1 MMFARTPRLLLR
13 PGWPEDAAALHAAI
27 ADEGIVRN
35 LASAPWPYTLDDAR
49 TFLAR
54 ERGARLPSFLIV
66 KRTRGT
72 PHLVGGCGIGEREDG
87 RLELGYWIAR
97 PYWGL
102 GFATEA
108 AAAVMR
114 TARATGLRGVT
125 ASHFL
130 DNPASGRVIRKL
142 GFRRTGEPKMRYSH
156 GRGRA
161 DLCQDYEEA
170 EDGDMRDDIAVE
182 LYSDAEPLAA

>member
-1 MMFARTPRLLLR
+1 MFARTPRLLLR

-27 ADEGIVRN
+27 ADESIVRN
-35 LASAPWPYTLDDAR
+35 LATAPWPYAPDDAR
-49 TFLAR
+49 AFLAR
-54 ERGARLPSFLIV
+54 HRDPRLPAFLIF
-66 KRTRGT
+66 KRTLGT
-72 PHLVGGCGIGEREDG
+72 PHLVGGCGIGTRADG

-108 AAAVMR
+108 AGALMHAVRAA
-114 TARATGLRGVT
+114 GLRHVNAT
-125 ASHFL
+125 HFI

-142 GFRRTGEPKMRYSH
+142 GFRPVGQPAMRYSR

-161 DLCQDYEEA
+161 DLCQSY
-170 EDGDMRDDIAVE
+170 EDGEESAMRDDIAME
-182 LYSDAEPLAA
+182 LYADMEPLAA